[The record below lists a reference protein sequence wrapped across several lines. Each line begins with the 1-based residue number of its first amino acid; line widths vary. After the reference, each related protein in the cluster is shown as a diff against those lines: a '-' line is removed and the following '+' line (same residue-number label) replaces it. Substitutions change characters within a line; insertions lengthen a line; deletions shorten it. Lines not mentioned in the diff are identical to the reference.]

1 MTSYGVTVVRRADGS
16 ADGWVND
23 LPGCRATAASY
34 DEMWRLLPI
43 VVAEH
48 LAWLA
53 GHGEP
58 VSPNE
63 SFGFE
68 VIEDTESRG
77 EFAFEADKPPLTAEE
92 LERGIRHAAYAHADL
107 LHAAGRLPDAVLD
120 WRPPPS
126 SVKIDQIFPDVRSI
140 RQMLEHVA
148 ATEAF
153 FYVGSLSD
161 EPRSGPPAEAPPP
174 LADLHS
180 ATAARL
186 RGLPAESLAR
196 VFRRTGP
203 RGEMEWTARKVLRRI
218 VSHKRFH
225 TREIQQRLSWL
236 VLGVPEV
243 LPRNRE

>member
-1 MTSYGVTVVRRADGS
+1 MTAYRVTVVRRADGS
-16 ADGWVND
+16 ADGWVAD
-23 LPGCRATAASY
+23 LPGCRATAGSL
-34 DEMWRLLPI
+34 DEMRQLLPV

-58 VSPNE
+58 VSPE
-63 SFGFE
+63 GPFAFE
-68 VIEDTESRG
+68 VVEDTESRG
-77 EFAFEADKPPLTAEE
+77 EFAFESDKPPLTAAE

-107 LHAAGRLPDAVLD
+107 LQAAARLPDAVLD
-120 WRPPPS
+120 WRPPAS
-126 SVKIDQIFPDVRSI
+126 SVKVDQIFPDVRSI

-153 FYVGSLSD
+153 FYVGNLSD
-161 EPRSGPPAEAPPP
+161 EPRPGPAAEAPP
-174 LADLHS
+174 LAELHS
-180 ATAARL
+180 MTAARL
-186 RGLPAESLAR
+186 QALPAEALAR
-196 VFRRTGP
+196 VFRRAGP

-225 TREIQQRLSWL
+225 TREVQQRLAWL